1 MLLASA
7 GRVSRWH
14 QDVQP
19 GDICVYPPGVDHD
32 GIYGSGATYAAVS
45 IAPSELVSVLGY
57 ESPLA
62 DPEFWNRTGV
72 QLTNPLIGEEIRRR
86 LAGIIR
92 NLERNTVAAST
103 QAVDFL
109 RCSIIETF
117 VTSFINAQPPDRA
130 PRFYAGSRLVREVDN

>member
-1 MLLASA
+1 M
-7 GRVSRWH
+7 
-14 QDVQP
+14 
-19 GDICVYPPGVDHD
+19 
-32 GIYGSGATYAAVS
+32 TYAYTLPALTTMAFTAAVLPTQRS
-45 IAPSELVSVLGY
+45 QIAPSELVSVLGY

-109 RCSIIETF
+109 RCSIIEAF